1 MEGVCS
7 NEPLGA
13 VGRLLAVVH
22 APSRS
27 LGAMDR
33 MAGSASRE
41 SRRGERGA
49 WSWARGSGE
58 TTCACLTAQFI
69 DDDDETLPRLD
80 SRLSK

>member
-33 MAGSASRE
+33 VAGSASRE

-49 WSWARGSGE
+49 WS
-58 TTCACLTAQFI
+58 
-69 DDDDETLPRLD
+69 
-80 SRLSK
+80 